1 MMPARRL
8 GTAFAAGLVGLLASA
23 GFVAAWYFVVEVPR
37 SCDQT
42 GVFACMG
49 DDLLLVIFGIPI
61 TYVLWPLGLRLA
73 KAPMPWLAPFAVLTI
88 ISVLVSV
95 TLAIEPPLWI
105 WPIVASAICGL
116 WARLLEGVV
125 SPPR

>member
-1 MMPARRL
+1 MTPARGSR
-8 GTAFAAGLVGLLASA
+8 TASDAGLVGLLASA
-23 GFVAAWYFVVEVPR
+23 GFTAAWYLVVEAPG

-105 WPIVASAICGL
+105 WPVIASIICGL
-116 WARLLEGVV
+116 WTRLLEGVV
-125 SPPR
+125 SSPR